1 MSGALLVAPITG
13 RAVRIPAHAEEPVHA
28 VVAGAVTTWPPPAS
42 QLTLRGDDGR
52 EYRFAGVRAVVES
65 GSRVRVGQ
73 VVAVVTGHS
82 GDGSSGPAVLDVEV
96 TGADGRPLDGY
107 GLLAGLA
114 DPAAY
119 VDLTAATDPELGAV
133 DRHDD
138 LLSGYR
144 GVVGGGSVLR

>member
-1 MSGALLVAPITG
+1 M
-13 RAVRIPAHAEEPVHA
+13 HA
-28 VVAGAVTTWPPPAS
+28 VVAGAVTTWPPPES
-42 QLTLRGDDGR
+42 QLALRGDDGR
-52 EYRFAGVRAVVES
+52 EYRFAGVRALVAS

-73 VVAVVTGHS
+73 VVAVVAGHS
-82 GDGSSGPAVLDVEV
+82 GGGPSRPAVLEVEV

-107 GLLAGLA
+107 GLFAGLA

-119 VDLTAATDPELGAV
+119 VDLTEGTDPELVAV

-144 GVVGGGSVLR
+144 GAVGGWGVLR